1 MSRAKHYSVKHEI
14 FLTDVN
20 NCFVHLKK
28 VVQEMHA
35 LGALSEAQLQMGQP
49 SVRFVFPAIKEVSD

>member
-1 MSRAKHYSVKHEI
+1 MNHVVVENTLTPLYISVKHEI

-20 NCFVHLKK
+20 NCFTVLRKA
-28 VVQEMHA
+28 VQEIHA

-49 SVRFVFPAIKEVSD
+49 TARY